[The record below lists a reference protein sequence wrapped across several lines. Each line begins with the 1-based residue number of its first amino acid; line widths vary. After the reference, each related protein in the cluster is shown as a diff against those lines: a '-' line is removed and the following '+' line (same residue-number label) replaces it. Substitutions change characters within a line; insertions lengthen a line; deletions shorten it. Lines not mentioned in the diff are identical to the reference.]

1 MEIIMLSTVYTH
13 GFNRHEVNDLLLKM
27 ANLQDAIAKDRG
39 GEIERAKLHY
49 AIERFCAKDHMQP
62 DMKNIAE
69 LHPIYEV
76 MASILKPTHDYW
88 EKQKDGEK

>member
-1 MEIIMLSTVYTH
+1 MGIIMLSTVYTH

-27 ANLQDAIAKDRG
+27 ANLQTAIAEDRG

-62 DMKNIAE
+62 DMKNIGQ
-69 LHPIYEV
+69 LYPIYKD
-76 MASILKPTHDYW
+76 MATTLKPTWTFW
-88 EKQKDGEK
+88 ETHKGVM